1 MAYDLIIRGGTIV
14 DGSGMPRFRGDLAVQ
29 GGRICAIGKV
39 AETAKRVLNA
49 EGLVVAPG
57 IIDNHC
63 HYDAQAIWDPL
74 CTFSCYHGATTV
86 IIGNCSL
93 ALAPAHEQD
102 RDALVSL
109 LSRVEAIP
117 LETLEAGVDWSWET
131 LPQYFDALD
140 QRLGVNVASFIGHSA
155 VRRYVMGEASY
166 EREAT
171 EDETA
176 AMKNVV
182 REGMDAGALGISFE
196 RNARHFDH
204 QDRIAPTYAASDAER
219 FTLAGVLTEAG
230 RGTMQVGGD
239 AELGKSLAEAAGCPV
254 LYGSIS
260 QNAADPDGWKRG
272 LDDAAACGRRG
283 LRTFRLLNPQPTIL
297 QYTLKTAQHFDAL
310 PTWKTVMLR
319 PLAERKRAFQDPATR
334 AKLHYEA
341 VETPYGGGGEFTRRW
356 DLQFVF
362 RPALA
367 KNAQLTGM
375 SVAEVAK
382 LQGKDVLDAF
392 LDLALEEELETVFE
406 RRESN
411 GDPVAMDAMLH
422 SPHVIVGQSDGGAH
436 VVFRADYSYP
446 TYMLGHW
453 VREKGLL
460 SLEEAIRKMTF
471 DSALVF
477 GLGDRGLLRP
487 GWAADIMVFDPET
500 VAPLAVEDCADLPGG
515 ASRRKQLAAG
525 VEWTIANGEVLIEHG
540 EHTGALPGRFL
551 RAGR

>member
-1 MAYDLIIRGGTIV
+1 MAYDLIIHGGTIV

-29 GGRICAIGKV
+29 GGRICAVGKV
-39 AETAKRVLNA
+39 TDPAKRVLNA

-117 LETLEAGVDWSWET
+117 LETLEAGVDWTWET
-131 LPQYFDALD
+131 LPQYFDTLD

-166 EREAT
+166 ERQAT
-171 EDETA
+171 EDEID

-204 QDRIAPTYAASDAER
+204 QGRIAPTYAASDTER
-219 FTLAGVLTEAG
+219 FTLAGVLAEAG

-239 AELGKSLAEAAGCPV
+239 AELGKGLAEAAGCPV
-254 LYGSIS
+254 LYAGIS

-272 LDDAAACGRRG
+272 LEDAAAAGRRG
-283 LRTFRLLNPQPTIL
+283 LRAFRLLNPQPTIL

-310 PTWKTVMLR
+310 PTWKTVMML
-319 PLAERKRAFQDPATR
+319 PLPERKRAFRDPATR

-375 SVAEVAK
+375 SVAEVAT

-392 LDLALEEELETVFE
+392 LDLALEEDLETVFE

-411 GDPVAMDAMLH
+411 GDPEAMDEMLH

-460 SLEEAIRKMTF
+460 SLEEAVRKMTF

-551 RAGR
+551 RGGR